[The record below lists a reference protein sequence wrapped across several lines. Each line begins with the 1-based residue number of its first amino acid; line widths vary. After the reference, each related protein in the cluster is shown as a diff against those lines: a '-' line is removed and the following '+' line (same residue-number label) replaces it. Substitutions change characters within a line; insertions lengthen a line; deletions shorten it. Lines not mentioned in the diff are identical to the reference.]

1 MADYEDET
9 SVLLPCAICSR
20 TFKPQSLEKHV
31 KICERTATKKR
42 KPFDSAKQ
50 RIQGTELEE
59 FLPVEQKKKILQ
71 EEKRHTSWKQN
82 HDDFIKTIRAARGDS
97 GDTIS
102 CRQTTSIVAPGAPTR
117 ANEKGLCP
125 TCNRQFGIKAYDRHV
140 AWCKERIVRAPA
152 SPATNVAKERLDA
165 RMKYRAPLLKNRRMT
180 NREKYAPHSGIKN
193 NSSSNSKAKES
204 QTSLNCNKV
213 NESLSIKQPA
223 VTERRK
229 GGQGK
234 TDSVIAS
241 GPVKSRLSD
250 RITKNID
257 SHNFM
262 ALTSSTSSHIFPR
275 IDYPFHDPSFKSSS
289 QISPLLMCHS
299 LSSLKNDKTK
309 ETKKRKS
316 KKIQKQPIV
325 SETSICNVKVN
336 DVMTNDVTDMT
347 IRPSNVHRENESMIT
362 WKQISNDQNRMT
374 IDEKLIEEGFDGLK
388 DIKWSRST
396 QKLDQTFSIKESSE
410 CSSIDIIS
418 KYLHD
423 DESLDKGV
431 RKLESI
437 PGSPRIFNADVT
449 CTSTPVSSREEIRE
463 RCHEEKRME
472 MGTAKEMIDDK
483 CKNISNEE
491 ITDEAKKRLNTQN
504 YIMEESNI
512 QQASKKCESTEEVD
526 NELDKSR
533 SNFENNSRISD
544 DRIVLV
550 DEIIPLS
557 NFIKYKNNNIHNSGS
572 FTPSRNF
579 TSDSLDSVGSSRIIT
594 MRKRLRKKMHLLRES
609 TDSLVSSLDTSD
621 EITTRKRSQGHIVD
635 VEKETSGVNEPEHRK
650 VRKSLIFP
658 EIVTERKIDRPKS
671 FQEREGTYWKR
682 MTRNS
687 RSRLF
692 YHLMRNPKLPHL
704 LPPIVSAE
712 RSSLQTSRVRNG
724 QISDED
730 LSSPDSYKRPDNK
743 LSADSAY
750 SSLNRKYSNHGHDA
764 TDMTNRIDEDVI
776 RRRENEVTS
785 TAKSKMSKFCH
796 ECGTRFPE
804 TAKFCCECGI
814 QRLAL

>member
-1 MADYEDET
+1 MLCCVSRKAVGGSVITKKPPLIPPKEKLSNSSTLESSTTAKLHTPASNFPSEKAENLKTKPSDSILANEDET

-250 RITKNID
+250 RITNGVCQDYDPFLMADRQLNELLSDTCSDQSFLDSPSTRYKPTSTPLYPHSHSSAFVKYPNSSPSNSPDKKGSFITPPSEFDELSICFSSDSTDTNSICRELFPDLESPCRREDQNKNKSNQPILGRRVIID
-257 SHNFM
+257 KSK
-262 ALTSSTSSHIFPR
+262 ALGTPNVDTFDDNLNRNNNNTFQKSRQVVEKVTTKCIRPQVTRSNSVRAASAPKIPER
-275 IDYPFHDPSFKSSS
+275 NSVLSNKVNSRSSS
-289 QISPLLMCHS
+289 SSRFQNKSNNYANLNGSNLS
-299 LSSLKNDKTK
+299 LSS
-309 ETKKRKS
+309 
-316 KKIQKQPIV
+316 IV
-325 SETSICNVKVN
+325 SSEVEVK
-336 DVMTNDVTDMT
+336 
-347 IRPSNVHRENESMIT
+347 RSNSM
-362 WKQISNDQNRMT
+362 
-374 IDEKLIEEGFDGLK
+374 FDDL
-388 DIKWSRST
+388 
-396 QKLDQTFSIKESSE
+396 
-410 CSSIDIIS
+410 
-418 KYLHD
+418 
-423 DESLDKGV
+423 
-431 RKLESI
+431 
-437 PGSPRIFNADVT
+437 
-449 CTSTPVSSREEIRE
+449 VSSFE
-463 RCHEEKRME
+463 
-472 MGTAKEMIDDK
+472 
-483 CKNISNEE
+483 
-491 ITDEAKKRLNTQN
+491 DE
-504 YIMEESNI
+504 
-512 QQASKKCESTEEVD
+512 
-526 NELDKSR
+526 
-533 SNFENNSRISD
+533 
-544 DRIVLV
+544 
-550 DEIIPLS
+550 
-557 NFIKYKNNNIHNSGS
+557 SGS
-572 FTPSRNF
+572 FPSLR
-579 TSDSLDSVGSSRIIT
+579 SYLKDDSL
-594 MRKRLRKKMHLLRES
+594 
-609 TDSLVSSLDTSD
+609 SLS
-621 EITTRKRSQGHIVD
+621 
-635 VEKETSGVNEPEHRK
+635 
-650 VRKSLIFP
+650 
-658 EIVTERKIDRPKS
+658 
-671 FQEREGTYWKR
+671 
-682 MTRNS
+682 
-687 RSRLF
+687 
-692 YHLMRNPKLPHL
+692 
-704 LPPIVSAE
+704 
-712 RSSLQTSRVRNG
+712 SSLQTSRVRNG